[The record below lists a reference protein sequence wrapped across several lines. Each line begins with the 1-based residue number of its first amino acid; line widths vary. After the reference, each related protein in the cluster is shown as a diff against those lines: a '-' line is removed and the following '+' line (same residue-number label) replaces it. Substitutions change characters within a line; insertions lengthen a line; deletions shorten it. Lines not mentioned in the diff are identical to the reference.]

1 MKRKKRNVDRKKT
14 LCQGNDVHEKGK
26 RRFFLE
32 CVSKLKSKQQNVV
45 EVG

>member
-1 MKRKKRNVDRKKT
+1 MWIEKKHYAKATMYTRR
-14 LCQGNDVHEKGK
+14 GKGD
-26 RRFFLE
+26 FVLE